1 MGGEGGGDTKHLV
14 LVKFKEDTVV
24 EDLMNDMGSLVSDL
38 DIVKS
43 FEWGEDVGSMEMLRQ
58 GFTHVFVL
66 TFKNE
71 QDFTAYSNHPK
82 HVEFSG
88 KFAASIEKVLLFH
101 FPAVSVKLP
110 PSA

>member
-43 FEWGEDVGSMEMLRQ
+43 FEW
-58 GFTHVFVL
+58 
-66 TFKNE
+66 
-71 QDFTAYSNHPK
+71 
-82 HVEFSG
+82 
-88 KFAASIEKVLLFH
+88 
-101 FPAVSVKLP
+101 
-110 PSA
+110 